1 MNEPRQPFSRPPY
14 DCEQAQAE
22 SWREMFKKLRL
33 LYWLLV
39 ITGILLCTMGGYTLV
54 SAIHHGDSPVY
65 PILYLVGG
73 FAFIYLANR
82 ITAMAAHQR
91 GELDAKKTRRG

>member
-1 MNEPRQPFSRPPY
+1 MNGPRPPVSRPPY
-14 DCEQAQAE
+14 DHDRAQAE
-22 SWREMFKKLRL
+22 SWRALFRQLRL

-54 SAIHHGDSPVY
+54 SAIHHGGSPVY

-73 FAFIYLANR
+73 FAFILLADR
-82 ITAMAAHQR
+82 VTAMAADKR
-91 GELDAKKTRRG
+91 GTLPAKKIRRG